1 MTVIPAFRVYIKVGA
16 DLLRIA
22 LESGRSY
29 ADAQRFTA
37 TVREAVTLS
46 GTMIAVKPIATRPKV
61 GRDGKS
67 GGTYGSAGL
76 HHRGRVDRNPV
87 RRNSES

>member
-1 MTVIPAFRVYIKVGA
+1 MTVSRLFRVYIKVGA

-37 TVREAVTLS
+37 TVREAGALG
-46 GTMIAVKPIATRPKV
+46 GTMIAVK
-61 GRDGKS
+61 
-67 GGTYGSAGL
+67 
-76 HHRGRVDRNPV
+76 
-87 RRNSES
+87 